1 VRVALVCPYS
11 LTKPGGVQG
20 QALGQAQALRA
31 LGHEAQLLAPSDGPP
46 PPGEGI
52 TALGGSVPLS
62 SNGSV
67 APLALDP
74 ASAVR
79 TVRALRDEH
88 FDVVHLHEPLC
99 PGPTLAAL
107 MFERRPMVGTFH
119 RAGSSAAYAALR
131 PAVVRLARR
140 LALRCA
146 VSPDARETA
155 AEALGGEYEV
165 VFNGV
170 DVERFTGATPWP
182 TAGPTIFFIGRHERR
197 KGLDVLLEAMNL
209 LPPETRLWVAG
220 EGPETGEL
228 RARSAADPRVEWLGV
243 IDDAEVAARLRGA
256 DVFCAPSV
264 HGESFG
270 VVLLEAMA
278 AGTPV
283 VASNLP
289 GYRNVASPDH
299 HALLVAPGDAEAL
312 AGAVSRLLTD
322 RRLAARLAA
331 AGEERA
337 RQFSMGKLVERYLE
351 LYEVARGAWARRS

>member
-1 VRVALVCPYS
+1 MAVVCPYS

-20 QALGQAQALRA
+20 QALGQVRALRA
-31 LGHEAQLLAPSDGPP
+31 LGHDAELLAPCDGPP
-46 PPGEGI
+46 PPGDGI
-52 TALGGSVPLS
+52 KILGGSVPLS

-79 TVRALRDEH
+79 TVRALREEPLDI
-88 FDVVHLHEPLC
+88 VHLHEPLC

-119 RAGSSAAYAALR
+119 RAGSSTAYAALR

-146 VSPDARETA
+146 VSPDARDTA
-155 AEALGGEYEV
+155 AAALGGEYEM

-170 DVERFTGATPWP
+170 DVERFARATPWA

-197 KGLDVLLEAMNL
+197 KGLDVLLEAMDL
-209 LPPETRLWVAG
+209 LPPQTRLWLAG
-220 EGPETGEL
+220 EGPETAEL
-228 RARSAADPRVEWLGV
+228 RARSAADARVEWLGI
-243 IDDAEVAARLRGA
+243 IDDEEVAARLRGA

-283 VASNLP
+283 VASDLP
-289 GYRNVASPDH
+289 GYRNVATPDR
-299 HALLVAPGDAEAL
+299 HALLVTPGDAEAL
-312 AGAVSRLLTD
+312 AGAVSRVLAD
-322 RRLAARLAA
+322 RRLAERLAS

-337 RQFSMGKLVERYLE
+337 RQFAMGTLMERYLE
-351 LYEVARGAWARRS
+351 LYQVARGA

>member
-1 VRVALVCPYS
+1 VRVAVVCPYS

-20 QALGQAQALRA
+20 QALGQARALRA
-31 LGHEAQLLAPSDGPP
+31 LGHEAVVMAPCDGPP
-46 PPGEGI
+46 PSGEGI
-52 TALGGSVPLS
+52 TVLGGSVPLS

-79 TVRALRDEH
+79 TVRALRDEP
-88 FDVVHLHEPLC
+88 FDIVHLHEPLC

-119 RAGSSAAYAALR
+119 RAGSSTAYAALR

-146 VSPDARETA
+146 VSPDARDTA
-155 AEALGGEYEV
+155 AAALGGEYEV

-170 DVERFTGATPWP
+170 DVERFATAPPWP
-182 TAGPTIFFIGRHERR
+182 APGPVVFFIGRHERR
-197 KGLDVLLEAMNL
+197 KGLDVLLDAMDF

-220 EGPETGEL
+220 DGPESEEL
-228 RARSAADPRVEWLGV
+228 RAHRADDPRVEWLGV
-243 IDDAEVAARLRGA
+243 IDDDEVAARLRGA
-256 DVFCAPSV
+256 AVFCAPSV

-283 VASNLP
+283 VASDLP
-289 GYRNVASPDH
+289 GYRNVAIPDR
-299 HALLVAPGDAEAL
+299 HALLVAPGDPEAL
-312 AGAVSRLLTD
+312 AGALRRVLGDSGLASRL
-322 RRLAARLAA
+322 AV
-331 AGEERA
+331 AGGERA
-337 RQFSMGKLVERYLE
+337 RQFAMVELVERYLK
-351 LYEVARGAWARRS
+351 LYEGVLGAFPRPA